1 MFARHGRVGPALTA
15 AAAALL
21 TMPIAAPAQIA
32 GENVNMVTGTRWPGG
47 DPFLQRQN
55 EPSVAISSANPEHL
69 LAGANDYRT
78 VDLPDPGSPDDT
90 GDAWLGLF
98 KSLDGGQTWQSVLVP
113 GYPQDQSP
121 EGLAS
126 PLRGLRAAA
135 DPVVRAGTDG
145 MLYYSGIAFNRGS
158 NVGKVF
164 VARFVD
170 LNNKENGDATL
181 ARDPMKYLET
191 TTIDVGTSGQ
201 FLDKPWIATDV
212 PRAGAATC
220 SLPVT
225 PARTFP
231 AGNVYIA
238 YAMFTGS
245 QGSSSKVMFRRS
257 TDCGQTWG
265 ATQKLSES
273 NSVNQG
279 TAVAVDPVS
288 GAVYVAWRRFATSS
302 QPDAILIAKSTD
314 FGQTF
319 TKGLEVASGFLPFDQ
334 DTTATSFRAEALPA
348 LAVSV
353 APTGS
358 RSWVHLAWAQRA
370 APGADARIVM
380 TTSADGLAWP
390 APAPVDDQAIADDDG
405 NAQGRGHQLMP
416 ALAFSQGRLMLL
428 FYDTRL
434 DHLRSY
440 YLPHAPFVPDPVTG
454 SFYRETWGPVGE
466 RASGGDQVF
475 TPTIDDAGL
484 TQVRHTLDVR
494 VGQADPGPSPA
505 FTGSGKRTTRVSQF
519 RFGTR
524 GDETPNLEA
533 PGFQG
538 PIAVTDASSVLR
550 LQQLQVNPP
559 NLPMF
564 KQGTLPFMGDYI
576 DIAGPAF
583 VKTASGW
590 AFNSAPARA
599 PVHYAVWT
607 SNQDVRPPPADPITG
622 VVDWTRYTPI
632 GAGSTSLYDGVSAP
646 PLCLTGYEGTRN
658 QNIYGARITDGLRVT
673 SPQNAKPL
681 GAATRTFVVAA
692 QNTTAAKVPVRFSL
706 ELPSPLPAG
715 LVASFRNDG
724 VSLQSFDVEIPPRS
738 SVFRTLFV
746 RSPNAPAATMV
757 THVDEIDGTSGC
769 SLAAQA
775 CPLKA
780 GGLSGAVTL
789 NPPGSSPSLVAPDGA
804 TDPATGEVYA
814 PSIAIANITAANITA
829 ANITA
834 SGVTNA
840 NITAANITAA
850 NITAANVIN
859 ADLANITAA
868 NITAANLTAANITA
882 ANITA
887 ANITAANITAASVA
901 DANYLVTNAGNTTHS
916 YHVAIAGAVP
926 PGTPLQLIVSKPSTT
941 PVGIGCVLEAEPR
954 NVIVTSIDDV
964 SAALLPLSGSLGDPN
979 IPDSRITNATLSLA
993 PGETAQITLRGV
1005 FGVGAMQLLATQA
1018 APVVVPHAG
1027 GSFAAALLVA
1037 SDGATLPAP
1046 RVGVP
1051 YSASLQAIGGT
1062 APYSWALVAGSLPP
1076 GLALASDG
1084 RFSGTPTLAGASTFA
1099 VQVTDSAA
1107 SPAKAQRAVTLT
1119 VGRGA
1124 TATSLATS
1132 TDAAVFGQAVT
1143 FTASVASLGTGAPAP
1158 TGIVTFRDGAAVLG
1172 TAGLAAGGTATF
1184 TTTSLAV
1191 GDHSLAAEYGG
1202 DANYTGSGGAH
1213 AVVVSTEPTALLLES
1228 SLQPST
1234 FGQQVSFTATVAP
1247 SGPGTPAGAV
1257 TFLDGSAVL
1266 GTAPLAAGRASIA
1279 TASLDAGAHGISA
1292 RYPGDGAFEGSIA
1305 AIVQVV
1311 GKAPT
1316 STALASSP
1324 NPSAYGQPVAL
1335 TASVSSAAGTPT
1347 GSVTFRD
1354 GASSL
1359 GTVALGGGAASLS
1372 SASLAVGS
1380 HVITA
1385 AYGGDPN
1392 HEASTSSPLVQAV
1405 GYVFTGF
1412 LSPLATAGTLASP
1425 SLSGAQNYGSAV
1437 PVKWQLRSAG
1447 GAFVTQLGSA
1457 RQLQA
1462 IPTPACAGPP
1472 PAGAT
1477 PILLYSP
1484 TSGATGGSTFR
1495 YDAAGNQF
1503 VFNWDTTKTPGKGC
1517 YAVVLQLDDGSPAKA
1532 TILKLK

>member
-1 MFARHGRVGPALTA
+1 MLARHGRVGPALTA

-21 TMPIAAPAQIA
+21 TMPIATPAQIA
-32 GENVNMVTGTRWPGG
+32 GENVNMVTGTQWPGG

-55 EPSVAISSANPEHL
+55 EPSVAISSANSEHL

-181 ARDPMKYLET
+181 GRDPIKYLET

-201 FLDKPWIATDV
+201 FLDKPWVATDV

-220 SLPVT
+220 SLAGP
-225 PARTFP
+225 PALSFP

-257 TDCGQTWG
+257 TDCGKTWG
-265 ATQKLSES
+265 AIQKLSES
-273 NSVNQG
+273 NSLNQG

-319 TKGLEVASGFLPFDQ
+319 TKGLEVASAILPFDQ
-334 DTTATSFRAEALPA
+334 DTTATRFRAEALPA

-358 RSWVHLAWAQRA
+358 RSWVHLAWSQRA

-390 APAPVDDQAIADDDG
+390 APTPVDDQALADDEG
-405 NAQGRGHQLMP
+405 NAAGRGHQLMP

-466 RASGGDQVF
+466 RASGAGQIF

-494 VGQADPGPSPA
+494 VGQADPGPSPS
-505 FTGSGKRTTRVSQF
+505 FTGPGKSTTRVSRF

-524 GDETPNLEA
+524 GDETPNLEV

-538 PIAVTDASSVLR
+538 PIAVTDGSSVLR

-564 KQGTLPFMGDYI
+564 AQGTLPFMGDYI

-583 VKTASGW
+583 VKVASGW
-590 AFNSAPARA
+590 AFNSAPTSA

-607 SNQDVRPPPADPITG
+607 SNQDVRPPPADPVTG

-632 GAGSTSLYDGVSAP
+632 GAGATSLYDGVSAP
-646 PLCLTGYEGTRN
+646 PQCLTGYEGTRN

-692 QNTTAAKVPVRFSL
+692 QNTTSATVPVRFSL
-706 ELPSPLPAG
+706 ELPWPLPAG

-724 VSLQSFDVEIPPRS
+724 LSLQSFDVEIPPRS

-757 THVDEIDGTSGC
+757 AHVDEVDGSSGC

-775 CPLKA
+775 CPLKT

-850 NITAANVIN
+850 NITAA
-859 ADLANITAA
+859 
-868 NITAANLTAANITA
+868 
-882 ANITA
+882 
-887 ANITAANITAASVA
+887 SVS
-901 DANYLVTNAGNTTHS
+901 DANYLVTNGGNTTHS

-979 IPDSRITNATLSLA
+979 ISDSRTTNATLSLA

-1005 FGVGAMQLLATQA
+1005 IGVGAMQLLATQA

-1037 SDGATLPAP
+1037 SDGATLPVP
-1046 RVGVP
+1046 QVGVP

-1076 GLALASDG
+1076 GLALGSDG
-1084 RFSGTPTLAGASTFA
+1084 RLSGTPTRAGTSTFA
-1099 VQVTDSAA
+1099 VQVVDSAA
-1107 SPAKAQRAVTLT
+1107 SPAAARRAVTLS

-1132 TDAAVFGQAVT
+1132 ADAAVFGQAVT
-1143 FTASVASLGTGAPAP
+1143 LTASVAALGTGGPAP
-1158 TGIVTFRDGAAVLG
+1158 TGVVTFRDGATVLG
-1172 TAGLAAGGTATF
+1172 TAGLAPGGTATF
-1184 TTTSLAV
+1184 TTAALAV

-1202 DANYTGSGGAH
+1202 DDNYTGSGGAH
-1213 AVVVSTEPTALLLES
+1213 AVVVSPEPTALLLTS

-1234 FGQQVSFTATVAP
+1234 FGQQVTFTASIFP
-1247 SGPGTPAGAV
+1247 SGPGTPTGAV
-1257 TFLDGSAVL
+1257 TFLDGPAVL
-1266 GTAPLAAGRASIA
+1266 GTAPLAAGKASLA
-1279 TASLDAGAHGISA
+1279 TASLDAGAHVISA
-1292 RYPGDGAFEGSIA
+1292 QYPGDGAFAGSIS

-1347 GSVTFRD
+1347 GSVTFWD

-1359 GTVALGGGAASLS
+1359 GTVALGGGAASLT

-1380 HVITA
+1380 HLITA

-1392 HEASTSSPLVQAV
+1392 HEASTSTALVQAV

-1437 PVKWQLRSAG
+1437 PVKWQLRTAS

-1495 YDAAGNQF
+1495 YDATGNQF

-1517 YAVVLQLDDGSPAKA
+1517 YAIVLQLDDGSPAKA